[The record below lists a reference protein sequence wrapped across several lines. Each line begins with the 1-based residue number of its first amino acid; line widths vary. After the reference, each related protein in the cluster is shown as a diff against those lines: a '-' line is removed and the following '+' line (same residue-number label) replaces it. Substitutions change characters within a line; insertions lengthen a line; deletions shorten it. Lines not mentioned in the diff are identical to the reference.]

1 MQADDGPFDTGLSS
15 KLLPWGAKQGKVS
28 GSISEASMTIS
39 MFQASV
45 PAFIRALNNLA
56 AILEKGAAHAQA
68 NKIDE
73 AVLLGSRLFPDMFPL
88 TRQVQIAS
96 DTAKSGAGRL
106 AGVEFPAYEDKETTF
121 QELIARVR
129 NTVAYLE
136 TLRPVQID
144 GSEDKTVSWQ
154 TRSSTKSMQGL
165 PYLMNHLLPNV
176 HFHVTTAYAILR
188 HNGIQIGKKDFLGP

>member
-1 MQADDGPFDTGLSS
+1 
-15 KLLPWGAKQGKVS
+15 
-28 GSISEASMTIS
+28 MTIS

-45 PAFIRALNNLA
+45 PAFIRSLNNLA